1 MKYDH
6 PAYGDWEKRIVA
18 PASGPT
24 HLTLLSTGKCN
35 LACFMCG
42 HSLVDG
48 LPVTIEP
55 NTIGRWLE
63 KAQRVFL
70 AGGEP
75 LWMGEHANPEAAKI
89 FDALIKRHTHLKI
102 NAYTNGTLM
111 NEAMAKIVL
120 ERFESIHFSIDTVDP
135 AIYEKIRGKPLLPT
149 VLENVERLARMKRDR
164 GLGKD
169 DSPRINF
176 NTILMNSTVR
186 GLPAVAEKL
195 ASVGG
200 HKQFIVKLNNVLG
213 FDYQQV
219 LEKEL
224 AAKGAQTTPGD
235 ITQVEKIVREFQ
247 GGMAREVFDANKF
260 GEGELAGIRAELEK
274 IYAAHGIE
282 AEDQACFMG
291 AAAQK
296 TGADGSWAVC
306 PAPWVT
312 GDIHENGNVL
322 CCCANSTILGNVR
335 EQSFDEI
342 WNGAAAQ
349 DLRASFI
356 RGEMKGCIQGGC
368 PSLHEYF
375 TVRPGAYAG
384 DMLATL
390 AQTFSQ
396 PEKIE
401 SILMIRSA
409 PDYQSHLA
417 ARTLAKCFAHAA
429 ITVITNEPGAD
440 AVRRW
445 SLPVEI
451 AIYPG
456 THFEPETFARWW
468 NAGQRHSLAVAL
480 YNNNKRIG
488 YERVERILAS
498 LNADHRIAV
507 TPDGH
512 FLNF

>member
-6 PAYGDWEKRIVA
+6 PAYRDWEKRIIA
-18 PASGPT
+18 PESGPT
-24 HLTLLSTGKCN
+24 HLTILSTGKCN

-48 LPVTIEP
+48 LPVTIDP
-55 NTIGRWLE
+55 ATIDTWLE

-75 LWMGEHANPEAAKI
+75 LWMSEYANPEAAKI
-89 FDALIKRHTHLKI
+89 FDAIIKRHTHLKI

-111 NEAMAKIVL
+111 NEAMAKLVL

-135 AIYEKIRGKPLLPT
+135 AIYAKIRGKPLLPT
-149 VLENVERLARMKRDR
+149 VLENVERLARMKRER
-164 GLGKD
+164 GTGKSD
-169 DSPRINF
+169 APRINF
-176 NTILMNSTVR
+176 NTILMNATVR

-200 HKQFIVKLNNVLG
+200 HKHCIVKLNNVLG

-219 LEKEL
+219 LEKEMTDR
-224 AAKGAQTTPGD
+224 GQRTGTGD
-235 ITQVEKIVREFQ
+235 ISEVEKTVRAFQ
-247 GGMAREVFDANKF
+247 AGMAQEVLNPNKIS
-260 GEGELAGIRAELEK
+260 EGELLNIRTKLK
-274 IYAAHGIE
+274 TIYAKHGIE
-282 AEDQACFMG
+282 VEDQAYFIK

-296 TGADGSWAVC
+296 VAPTDAEAVC

-342 WNGAAAQ
+342 WNGSAAR

-356 RGEMKGCIQGGC
+356 RGEMKGCIQSGC
-368 PSLHEYF
+368 PSLYEYF
-375 TVRPGAYAG
+375 AVRPDAYAG

-390 AQTFSQ
+390 ERTFTK
-396 PEKIE
+396 PE
-401 SILMIRSA
+401 SITSILLIRSA

-417 ARTLAKCFAHAA
+417 ARTLAKHFSQAS
-429 ITVITNEPGAD
+429 ITVVTNAAGAD
-440 AVRRW
+440 AVRQW
-445 SLPVEI
+445 GMPLKIEV
-451 AIYPG
+451 YPG
-456 THFEPETFARWW
+456 THFEPETFASWW
-468 NAGQRHSLAVAL
+468 RGGKHHNLAVAL
-480 YNNNKRIG
+480 YNNNERRG
-488 YERVERILAS
+488 YERVEMILSSLDAGYRIGV
-498 LNADHRIAV
+498 R
-507 TPDGH
+507 PDGR
-512 FLNF
+512 FLKF

>member
-1 MKYDH
+1 MRYNH
-6 PAYGDWEKRIVA
+6 PAYDDWENRIIA
-18 PASGPT
+18 PKSGPT
-24 HLTLLSTGKCN
+24 HLTILSTGKCN

-48 LPVTIEP
+48 LPVTIDP
-55 NTIGRWLE
+55 HAIGRWLE

-75 LWMGEHANPEAAKI
+75 LWMGENANPEAAII
-89 FDALIKRHTHLKI
+89 FDALIKRHTHIKI

-111 NEAMAKIVL
+111 NEAMANLVL
-120 ERFESIHFSIDTVDP
+120 ERFESIHFSVDILDP
-135 AIYEKIRGKPLLPT
+135 AIYEKIRGKPLLPA
-149 VLENVERLARMKRDR
+149 VLKNVERLARMKRER

-169 DSPRINF
+169 DEPRINF
-176 NTILMNSTVR
+176 NTILMNATVR

-195 ASVGG
+195 ALLGG
-200 HKQFIVKLNNVLG
+200 HKQCLVKLNNVLG

-219 LEKEL
+219 LEKTL
-224 AAKGAQTTPGD
+224 AAKGHRAIPGD
-235 ITQVEKIVREFQ
+235 ITEVEKIVRSFQ
-247 GGMAREVFDANKF
+247 GKMALEVYDGNKLGSRELSA
-260 GEGELAGIRAELEK
+260 IRAALEG
-274 IYAAHGIE
+274 IYAQSGIE
-282 AEDQACFMG
+282 VEDQAGFLG

-296 TGADGSWAVC
+296 VPPTGAESVC
-306 PAPWVT
+306 NAPWVT

-342 WNGAAAQ
+342 WNGAVAR
-349 DLRASFI
+349 DLRAAFV

-368 PSLHEYF
+368 PSLHDYF
-375 TVRPGAYAG
+375 TVRPDAYAG
-384 DMLATL
+384 GMLATL
-390 AQTFSQ
+390 EQAFKQ
-396 PEKIE
+396 PGKTT
-401 SILMIRSA
+401 SILLLRSA
-409 PDYQSHLA
+409 PDYQSHIA
-417 ARTLAKCFAHAA
+417 ARTLAKYFPHAA

-445 SLPVEI
+445 GLPIEI

-456 THFEPETFARWW
+456 THFDPETFTRWW

-480 YNNNKRIG
+480 YNNNERIG

-498 LNADHRIAV
+498 LDADCRIAIL
-507 TPDGH
+507 PNGRL
-512 FLNF
+512 LNF